1 MAAIVALYLNSAV
14 NVASCIVRVGMLLLV
29 SLDVARCQSSEPGS
43 RMPLVFLCVAFY
55 HAYDYIGITHLY
67 TS

>member
-29 SLDVARCQSSEPGS
+29 SLDVARCRSS
-43 RMPLVFLCVAFY
+43 
-55 HAYDYIGITHLY
+55 
-67 TS
+67 